1 MKFNAL
7 LTLLALLALS
17 ALPAHAAEGGIL
29 TPEGGLMTWTII
41 VFGLV
46 LFVLYKFAFPFI
58 LGAVEAR
65 EARIRELLAAAA
77 RDRDEAQVLLEEQ
90 KKEMESLR
98 GRAQEVVAEAR
109 TAGERMREEL
119 LTQARREQEEMMT
132 RTRRDLDLQ
141 VQRALEQVRD
151 EAVELAIA
159 AASKLVERNLDEEDN
174 RRFVR
179 DFLAQ
184 VEQQRG
190 AGVPAGV

>member
-1 MKFNAL
+1 
-7 LTLLALLALS
+7 
-17 ALPAHAAEGGIL
+17 
-29 TPEGGLMTWTII
+29 
-41 VFGLV
+41 
-46 LFVLYKFAFPFI
+46 
-58 LGAVEAR
+58 
-65 EARIRELLAAAA
+65 
-77 RDRDEAQVLLEEQ
+77 
-90 KKEMESLR
+90 MESLR

-109 TAGERMREEL
+109 TAGERMRDEL